1 MRGFGVRYE
10 AIIASTGSH
19 NTSQDQPLATGL
31 QDLMNLDHFDYFDDM
46 FSFQLMGDN
55 NFMH

>member
-1 MRGFGVRYE
+1 MRYE